1 MRFSLIIIVPRNRS
15 CREKSRTDHGGH
27 VSITGDA
34 GEPLRR
40 WTFFYNLLR
49 SRLLSPMQLIQ
60 LFVQYDAAHDT
71 MEELGNLGVIQ
82 FVDVRELLFSLFFD
96 SAPLRVVCSD
106 CTFGG

>member
-1 MRFSLIIIVPRNRS
+1 
-15 CREKSRTDHGGH
+15 
-27 VSITGDA
+27 
-34 GEPLRR
+34 
-40 WTFFYNLLR
+40 
-49 SRLLSPMQLIQ
+49 MQLIQ